1 MAESKLSVMELATN
15 NIKGKDYRIV
25 FPEGEDKRV
34 LGAAVRHQA
43 DGLII
48 PIVLGDKEKINKLAK
63 EEGFNLEGLKIIDP
77 KESDLLDEMVDK
89 YVELRKGKNTRED
102 GEYLLKTDPNY
113 FGTMLIQTD
122 RADGMVSGA
131 MNPTGDTVRPALQ
144 LIKTKPDVKRVSGV
158 MIMLGP
164 NGEKYLFAD
173 TAINITLEA
182 NELAEVA
189 VESAKTAEE
198 FGIDPVVA
206 MLSFSTKGSAKSP
219 LAHKVHLATKLAKE
233 MDPELEIDGEMQFD
247 AAIAPEVAAKKYPES
262 KVAGRAKVFIF
273 PDLQAANIGYKIGQ
287 RLGNF
292 EALGP
297 ILQGLAKPVNDLS
310 RGSNE
315 EDAYKLA
322 ILTANQVHDD

>member
-1 MAESKLSVMELATN
+1 MAESKLGVMELAIQ
-15 NIKGKDYRIV
+15 NIKGKNHRIV

-34 LGAAVRHQA
+34 LRAVARHQK
-43 DGLII
+43 DGLIT
-48 PIVLGDKEKINKLAK
+48 PIVLGDLDKVRKLADK
-63 EEGFNLEGLKIIDP
+63 ENIDIEGIEMINP
-77 KESDLLDEMVDK
+77 RESDLLDELVDK

-144 LIKTKPDVKRVSGV
+144 LIKTRPGVKRVSGV

-164 NGEKYLFAD
+164 DGQKYLFAD

-189 VESAKTAEE
+189 IEAAKTAEE

-206 MLSFSTKGSAKSP
+206 MLSFSTKRSAKSP
-219 LAHKVHLATKLAKE
+219 LAHKVHLATKIAQK
-233 MDPELEIDGEMQFD
+233 MDPDLEIDGEMQFD
-247 AAIAPEVAAKKYPES
+247 AALIPEVAAQKYPES

-273 PDLQAANIGYKIGQ
+273 PDLQSANIGYKIGQ
-287 RLGNF
+287 RLGHF

-297 ILQGLAKPVNDLS
+297 ILQGLNKPVNDLS
-310 RGSNE
+310 RGCTE
-315 EDAYKLA
+315 EDVYKLA
-322 ILTANQVHDD
+322 ILTANQVKH

>member
-1 MAESKLSVMELATN
+1 MAESKLGVMELAIQ
-15 NIKGKDYRIV
+15 NIKGKNHTIV

-34 LGAAVRHQA
+34 LRAVARHQK
-43 DGLII
+43 DGLLR
-48 PIVLGDKEKINKLAK
+48 PIVLGDKDAIHALAEK
-63 EEGFNLEGLKIIDP
+63 EGIDIEGLEIINP
-77 KESDLLDEMVDK
+77 RESDLLDELVDK

-131 MNPTGDTVRPALQ
+131 INPTGDTVRPALQ
-144 LIKTKPDVKRVSGV
+144 LIKTRPGVKRVSGV

-164 NGEKYLFAD
+164 DGQKYLFAD

-189 VESAKTAEE
+189 IESAKTAEE

-219 LAHKVHLATKLAKE
+219 LAHKVALATKLAKE
-233 MDPELEIDGEMQFD
+233 MDPDLLIDGEMQFD
-247 AAIAPEVAAKKYPES
+247 AALIPEVAKQKYPES
-262 KVAGRAKVFIF
+262 KVAGNARVFIF

-287 RLGNF
+287 RLGHF

-297 ILQGLAKPVNDLS
+297 ILQGLNKPVNDLS
-310 RGSNE
+310 RGCNE
-315 EDAYKLA
+315 EDVYKLA
-322 ILTANQVHDD
+322 ILTANQVRN